1 MEAAGEGVPVGKGLG
16 LNPIVADQISS
27 KANQMEAHGA
37 DWWKPSRESAIKT
50 SILSN
55 QNL

>member
-27 KANQMEAHGA
+27 KANQMEAPGA
-37 DWWKPSRESAIKT
+37 QQGIN
-50 SILSN
+50 N
-55 QNL
+55 QNQHSVKSESIDLC